1 MRSSLLQTIS
11 PAFGLYHLTMLIS
24 PAVGD
29 SSKAN
34 LAVIALLNTNIFPI
48 DRELAKEN
56 KLFGSGDFGSMKPCL

>member
-1 MRSSLLQTIS
+1 
-11 PAFGLYHLTMLIS
+11 MLIS